1 VSFAHDFWQDHYC
14 QIDEN
19 EDMMEIKQHSPINI
33 GDIQPKHHRVVHLW
47 SSIDL
52 SDNFFKDVKKA
63 IRISADEV
71 HSVKLRF
78 PLPRYLRTKYDRLIP
93 WLFWLLSAMVL
104 VAMFLLAKADSAHIE
119 A

>member
-1 VSFAHDFWQDHYC
+1 MKISITNVSNKKILGVSFAHDFWQDHYC

-52 SDNFFKDVKKA
+52 SDNFFKDVKKGDKDFS
-63 IRISADEV
+63 R
-71 HSVKLRF
+71 
-78 PLPRYLRTKYDRLIP
+78 
-93 WLFWLLSAMVL
+93 
-104 VAMFLLAKADSAHIE
+104 
-119 A
+119 